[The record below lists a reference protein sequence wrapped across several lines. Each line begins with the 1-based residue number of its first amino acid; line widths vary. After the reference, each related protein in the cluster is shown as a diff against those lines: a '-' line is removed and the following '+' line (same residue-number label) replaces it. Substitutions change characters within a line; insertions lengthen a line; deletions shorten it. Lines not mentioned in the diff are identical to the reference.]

1 MAPKLLITA
10 RDHSFMLRFF
20 LLLPCTILHLLT
32 QFGFLGLSYCRSFC
46 RRGQPEESN
55 HNSSSKK
62 LHGEWF
68 FLYMV
73 WFVISKKKKKKVNKN
88 KNKTKEKKRKDKFGN
103 FFQNLLFFNEVIHQI
118 INKCGTS
125 SDRNFRGQP
134 SG

>member
-1 MAPKLLITA
+1 MIFWGAINIAGKRSPKIPYGTKAVNHSSGSLVYAPV
-10 RDHSFMLRFF
+10 F

-88 KNKTKEKKRKDKFGN
+88 KNKTKEKKRKDKFGI
-103 FFQNLLFFNEVIHQI
+103 FFKIPV
-118 INKCGTS
+118 S
-125 SDRNFRGQP
+125 
-134 SG
+134 